1 MKTKRKIFTLLLCGA
16 MLFLLR
22 VQPVFAEEG
31 AQAQN
36 QANGNGAIKENMP
49 RVAEIG
55 SGDFGT
61 DSSLHWVLDDS
72 GMLTITGTGDMP
84 DFLPDDAPWSGYKI
98 AIRKVV
104 IGEGVTSIGRYA
116 FERCNILAEAELPD
130 GLTSIGDGAF
140 QWCSE
145 LVLIELPAN
154 IISIGNFAFYC
165 CTGLTELTFASNP
178 APALGRGVF
187 NGCDHLTTIHIPA
200 GAAGYE
206 GGNWLDIVDI
216 IVYNVTIQKEG
227 NGTASAS
234 PASARKDAAITLD
247 AVPGSGYHF
256 KEWQVVSGGVTISGN
271 SFTMPAAN
279 VTVKAVFEPDGGS
292 TPQPVQYDVTVQAA
306 TGGTASASPASAA
319 AGEKIALTA
328 VPDSGYHFKEWKVIS
343 GGVTIS
349 GNSFTMP
356 AGNVTVKAVFEPDSG
371 STPQPAQYSVTV
383 NGSYSAAS
391 GAGNYEAGT
400 TVSIH
405 AGSRS
410 HYRFSGWT
418 SSDGI
423 AFADAGSSSTT
434 FTMPERAVTITAHW
448 TYTGGSSGGG
458 SGDSS
463 GSNSGGS
470 AGGSSSG
477 SSGSSSGGNSGSGS
491 GSNSDG
497 SFGGSSG
504 DAAVFTPNSSSAA
517 GSAGQANQPNAKS
530 PKTGESIGISTWE
543 TENLRTLLT
552 VLVLGTAAVIYIC
565 RKKIKEKTTA

>member
-22 VQPVFAEEG
+22 VQPVFAEEDT
-31 AQAQN
+31 QTQK
-36 QANGNGAIKENMP
+36 QVNGNGAVKETMP
-49 RVAEIG
+49 RAAEIG

-61 DSSLHWVLDDS
+61 DSSLHWVLDYS
-72 GMLTITGTGDMP
+72 GTLTITGTGDMP
-84 DFLPDDAPWSGYKI
+84 DFLPDDAPWSHNKI

-116 FERCNILAEAELPD
+116 FERCDILAEVELPD

-145 LVLIELPAN
+145 LVLTELPAN

-178 APALGRGVF
+178 APALGGGVF
-187 NGCDHLTTIHIPA
+187 IGCTNLKTIHIPA
-200 GAAGYE
+200 GAAGYD

-234 PASARKDAAITLD
+234 PASAKQGAAITLD
-247 AVPGSGYHF
+247 
-256 KEWQVVSGGVTISGN
+256 
-271 SFTMPAAN
+271 
-279 VTVKAVFEPDGGS
+279 
-292 TPQPVQYDVTVQAA
+292 
-306 TGGTASASPASAA
+306 
-319 AGEKIALTA
+319 A
-328 VPDSGYHFKEWKVIS
+328 VPDSGYHFKEWQVIS
-343 GGVTIS
+343 GSVTIS
-349 GNSFTMP
+349 GSSFTMP
-356 AGNVTVKAVFEPDSG
+356 AANVTVKAVFEPDSG

-391 GAGNYEAGT
+391 GAGNYEAGA

-405 AGSRS
+405 AGNRS

-448 TYTGGSSGGG
+448 TFTGESSGGG

-517 GSAGQANQPNAKS
+517 GSAGQVNQPNAKS
-530 PKTGESIGISTWE
+530 PKTGESIGVSTWE

>member
-22 VQPVFAEEG
+22 VQPVFAEG
-31 AQAQN
+31 DAQAQN
-36 QANGNGAIKENMP
+36 QANENGAVKETMP
-49 RVAEIG
+49 RAGEIG

-72 GMLTITGTGDMP
+72 GTLTIIGTGDMP
-84 DFLPDDAPWSGYKI
+84 DFQIDSAPWSNHTP
-98 AIRKVV
+98 IRKVV
-104 IGEGVTSIGRYA
+104 IEEGVTSIGANA
-116 FERCNILAEAELPD
+116 FYNCQSLAEAELPES
-130 GLTSIGDGAF
+130 LTSIGSYAF
-140 QWCSE
+140 RLCYS
-145 LVLIELPAN
+145 LALMKLPAGVT
-154 IISIGNFAFYC
+154 SIGDRAFSSC
-165 CTGLTELTFASNP
+165 PRLTELTFASNP
-178 APALGRGVF
+178 APALGAGVF
-187 NGCDHLTTIHIPA
+187 DGCYSLTTIHIPA
-200 GAAGYE
+200 EAAGYD
-206 GGNWLDIVDI
+206 GGNWPADKM
-216 IVYNVTIQKEG
+216 VYNVTIQIDG

-234 PASARKDAAITLD
+234 PASAKQGAAITLD
-247 AVPGSGYHF
+247 AVPDSGYHF

-279 VTVKAVFEPDGGS
+279 VTVKAVFEPDGGL
-292 TPQPVQYDVTVQAA
+292 TPQPVQYDVTVQAT

-328 VPDSGYHFKEWKVIS
+328 VPDSGYHFKEWQVIS

-356 AGNVTVKAVFEPDSG
+356 AGNVIVKAVFEPDGG
-371 STPQPAQYSVTV
+371 STPQPVQYDVTV

-391 GAGNYEAGT
+391 GAGNYEAGA

-448 TYTGGSSGGG
+448 TFTGESSGGD

-477 SSGSSSGGNSGSGS
+477 SSGSSSGGNSGIGS
-491 GSNSDG
+491 GSNSGD

-517 GSAGQANQPNAKS
+517 GSAGQVNQPNAKS
-530 PKTGESIGISTWE
+530 PKTGESIGVSTWE
-543 TENLRTLLT
+543 TENLRILLT
-552 VLVLGTAAVIYIC
+552 VLVLGTVAVIYIC

>member
-1 MKTKRKIFTLLLCGA
+1 MKTKRNIFTLLLCGA

-22 VQPVFAEEG
+22 VQSVFAEEG

-36 QANGNGAIKENMP
+36 QANGNGDIKENMP
-49 RVAEIG
+49 RVAEIE

-145 LVLIELPAN
+145 LVLTELPAN

-178 APALGRGVF
+178 APALGGGVF
-187 NGCDHLTTIHIPA
+187 IGCTNLTTIHIPA
-200 GAAGYE
+200 GAAGYD
-206 GGNWLDIVDI
+206 GGNWHDIVDI

-234 PASARKDAAITLD
+234 PVSAKQGAAITMD
-247 AVPGSGYHF
+247 
-256 KEWQVVSGGVTISGN
+256 
-271 SFTMPAAN
+271 
-279 VTVKAVFEPDGGS
+279 
-292 TPQPVQYDVTVQAA
+292 
-306 TGGTASASPASAA
+306 
-319 AGEKIALTA
+319 A
-328 VPDSGYHFKEWKVIS
+328 VPDSGYHFKEWQVIS

-349 GNSFTMP
+349 GSSFTMP
-356 AGNVTVKAVFEPDSG
+356 AANVTVKAVFEPDSG

-383 NGSYSAAS
+383 NGSYFAAS
-391 GAGNYEAGT
+391 GAGNYEAGA

-423 AFADAGSSSTT
+423 AFSDAGSSSTT

-448 TYTGGSSGGG
+448 TYTGESSGGG
-458 SGDSS
+458 
-463 GSNSGGS
+463 SGGS

-477 SSGSSSGGNSGSGS
+477 SSGSSSGGNSGSDS

-497 SFGGSSG
+497 SFNGSSG
-504 DAAVFTPNSSSAA
+504 DAAVFTPNSSAAA
-517 GSAGQANQPNAKS
+517 GSAGQVNQPNAKS
-530 PKTGESIGISTWE
+530 PKTGESIGVSTWE